1 MQNDSSVHPDSQYSL
16 ELWKPVPLHG
26 FDKLYEVSSLGRV
39 RASTNR
45 KNMRAGDIL
54 SGKPHKKTGYCYVN
68 ITSVGGRRKH
78 LLIHRLMMLAFDPI
92 PNADDMDVNH
102 IDGIKSH
109 NILSNLEWME
119 HVDNIIHAHKV
130 LKVGADNRGEKS
142 GNAKLTDDNVREIR
156 RLWDNGEGMQQTAIA
171 RMFGVS
177 SVRISLIVR
186 RKSWKHIE

>member
-1 MQNDSSVHPDSQYSL
+1 MQDSTSVHPDSQYSL

-39 RASTNR
+39 RASINR

-54 SGKPHKKTGYCYVN
+54 SGKPHKNGYCYVN
-68 ITSVGGRRKH
+68 ITSIGGRRKH
-78 LLIHRLMMLAFDPI
+78 LLVHRLMMLAFEPI

-109 NILSNLEWME
+109 NVLSNLEWVE

-142 GNAKLTDDNVREIR
+142 GNTKFTEDDVRKIR
-156 RLWDNGEGMQQTAIA
+156 YLWDDGNGMKQTEIA
-171 RMFGVS
+171 KMYNVS
-177 SVRISLIVR
+177 SVCINLIVR
-186 RKSWKHIE
+186 RKTWGHIK